1 MNAFLNWKLAQ
12 PKNNYGK
19 DKHFSESSVQQLNK
33 QKTAKQQLTL
43 NKNND

>member
-19 DKHFSESSVQQLNK
+19 GKHSSKSSVQQFNK
-33 QKTAKQQLTL
+33 QKTAVNSSLF
-43 NKNND
+43 